1 MAAAPASASCGEFG
15 LLVKHDLVLTG
26 ATVIDPSQQICGR
39 FDVAVDGDRIAAV
52 EEGAIEA
59 GTWEADRHIDL
70 SGKVL
75 TPGWVDIHAHVY
87 AGVTTWG
94 IKADAFCLATGVT
107 TIVDAG
113 SPGWANF
120 LGFEEY
126 VVAPSRTQVL
136 TFVHISG
143 IGLTYGPLGE
153 MEDLRYGDPART
165 AFVIQNWPDTCVGV
179 KVRQGKHQVGDNGV
193 QPLRL
198 AIEAAE
204 AARVPVMVHI
214 GAGVP
219 LPDVLAEMRAGD
231 IATHCYQGVGDGIVG
246 GDGEVIPQ
254 VWEARKR
261 GVIFDIGHGG
271 GSFDFNVARAAL
283 ANGFRA
289 DVISTDI
296 HAHSIH
302 RTVYSLP
309 ETASK
314 LLNLG
319 ADLEDVVR
327 QSTAAAAAAIG
338 RGGELGTL
346 RVGTVADLAAFDILD
361 GEFEFHDVRRQR
373 LVGARKIEPVLT
385 VRAGEVYLPEELA
398 DEVAETLR
406 RAGQMKAITGGNF
419 AEAILHAGPVGGKCG

>member
-1 MAAAPASASCGEFG
+1 M
-15 LLVKHDLVLTG
+15 KYDLVLHG
-26 ATVIDPSQQICGR
+26 ATVIDPSQEIHGR
-39 FDVAVDGDRIAAV
+39 FDVAVAGDRIVAV
-52 EEGAIEA
+52 AQRIEA
-59 GTWEADRHIDL
+59 GEAGRLIDL

-126 VVAPSRTQVL
+126 IVAPSRTQVL

-165 AFVIQNWPDTCVGV
+165 AFVVQNWPDICVGV

-193 QPLRL
+193 RPLRL

-219 LPDVLAEMRAGD
+219 LPDVLAEMREGD
-231 IATHCYQGVGDGIVG
+231 IATHCYQGVGDGIIGEDG
-246 GDGEVIPQ
+246 GVIPQ
-254 VWEARKR
+254 VWEARQR
-261 GVIFDIGHGG
+261 GVVFDIGHGG
-271 GSFDFNVARAAL
+271 GSFDFDVARAAM
-283 ANGFRA
+283 ANGFAA

-302 RTVYSLP
+302 HSVYSLP

-319 ADLEDVVR
+319 AALDDVVR
-327 QSTAAAAAAIG
+327 QSTTSAAAAIG
-338 RGGELGTL
+338 RGDELGTL
-346 RVGTVADLAAFDILD
+346 RVGTVADLAAFEILD
-361 GEFEFHDVRRQR
+361 GEFEFHDVRRRR

-385 VRAGEVYLPEELA
+385 VRAGQVYRPQELA
-398 DEVAETLR
+398 EEVAETLR
-406 RAGQMKAITGGNF
+406 RAGQMKAITAGNF
-419 AEAILHAGPVGGKCG
+419 PEAIVHGAIAHGGIGGAGQAG

>member
-1 MAAAPASASCGEFG
+1 M
-15 LLVKHDLVLTG
+15 KYDLVLHG
-26 ATVIDPSQQICGR
+26 ATVIDPSQEIHGR
-39 FDVAVDGDRIAAV
+39 FDVAVAGDRIVAV
-52 EEGAIEA
+52 AQRIEA
-59 GTWEADRHIDL
+59 GEAGRLIDL

-126 VVAPSRTQVL
+126 IVAPSRTQVL

-165 AFVIQNWPDTCVGV
+165 AFVVQNWPDICVGV

-193 QPLRL
+193 RPLRL
-198 AIEAAE
+198 ALEAAE

-219 LPDVLAEMRAGD
+219 LPDVLAEMREGD
-231 IATHCYQGVGDGIVG
+231 IATHCYQGVGDGIIGEDG
-246 GDGEVIPQ
+246 GVIPQ
-254 VWEARKR
+254 VWEARQR
-261 GVIFDIGHGG
+261 GVVFDIGHGG
-271 GSFDFNVARAAL
+271 GSFDFEVARAAL
-283 ANGFRA
+283 ANGFAA

-302 RTVYSLP
+302 HSVYSLP

-319 ADLEDVVR
+319 AALDDVVR
-327 QSTAAAAAAIG
+327 QSTTSAAAAIG
-338 RGGELGTL
+338 RGDELGTL
-346 RVGTVADLAAFDILD
+346 RVGTVADLAAFEILD
-361 GEFEFHDVRRQR
+361 GEFEFHDVRRRR

-385 VRAGEVYLPEELA
+385 VRAGQVYRPQELA
-398 DEVAETLR
+398 EEVAETLR
-406 RAGQMKAITGGNF
+406 RAGQMKAITAGNF
-419 AEAILHAGPVGGKCG
+419 PEAIVHGAIAHGGIGGAGQAG